1 MTGSIQGMAGPES
14 AAGSGSLVLVLNSGS
29 SSVKFALLTPD
40 TGERVLGGLAEQ
52 VGTPQAVLR
61 IRRYPGETTSEP
73 LPDGSY
79 QAVISRILDH
89 LDDAAAD
96 EARPVCSASATG
108 SSTEATGSAPR
119 RWWTTRS

>member
-1 MTGSIQGMAGPES
+1 MAGSIPGMAGSEG
-14 AAGSGSLVLVLNSGS
+14 AAGSGGLVLVLNSGS

-61 IRRYPGETTSEP
+61 IRRYPGDAVSEP

-79 QAVISRILDH
+79 QAVISRILGRLAD
-89 LDDAAAD
+89 AD
-96 EARPVCSASATG
+96 ESGR
-108 SSTEATGSAPR
+108 APP
-119 RWWTTRS
+119 RSGVG